1 MEREMKDKEKDK
13 TKGKK
18 RSLPRRFVSLIMA
31 LVAVLG
37 VVMAVMSWLCCLVS
51 PDKAPVLQ
59 FFGIAFWPIFAFNV
73 VMLVLLAVAR
83 SKKFFLALLAIL
95 VSLPGLLKSYSFGKS
110 SDEDGI
116 KVMSYNVHIFQDVS
130 GGRNAEAFADD
141 VVKMVQRE
149 SPDVLCLQEFSSY
162 ISQKSRVYCMKK
174 FAAEVGFE
182 HIYFNEDNDNLGRN
196 VIFSNYPLAPLSS
209 NLSSRSNDVN
219 GIMVEV
225 DAGEKGKFAVADVH
239 LLSFKIT
246 DKELD
251 ELLDDNSDSEVT
263 KKRGKSLFNKMIYA
277 FEHRASDVND
287 MIAIIPK
294 DDIPVIVCGD
304 FNDTPVSF
312 VCQKMTHAG
321 FYDAFIK
328 SGHGVGATHLG
339 RLPWLRIDYFWIN
352 KYVNSLSYSKIDFK
366 GSDHYPIMM
375 KFQTSGKEAAE

>member
-1 MEREMKDKEKDK
+1 MKGKDNKDKK
-13 TKGKK
+13 KK
-18 RSLPRRFVSLIMA
+18 RSFPRRVISLMMA
-31 LVAVLG
+31 LIAVLG
-37 VVMAVMSWLCCLVS
+37 AVMAVMSWLCCLVS
-51 PDKAPVLQ
+51 PAKAPVLQ
-59 FFGIAFWPIFAFNV
+59 FFGMAFWPIFAFNV
-73 VMLVLLAVAR
+73 VMLVLLAIAR
-83 SKKFFLALLAIL
+83 SKKIFLSLLALI
-95 VSLPGLLKSYSFGKS
+95 VSIPGLMKSYSFGKT

-116 KVMSYNVHIFQDVS
+116 KVMSYNVHIFQDIS
-130 GGRNAEAFADD
+130 GKRTAEAFADD
-141 VVKMVQRE
+141 VIGMVRKE

-182 HIYFNEDNDNLGRN
+182 HIYYNEDNDNLGRN
-196 VIFSNYPLAPLSS
+196 VIFSNYPLSPLSP
-209 NLSSRSNDVN
+209 NLSSKSNDVN

-263 KKRGKSLFNKMIYA
+263 KKRGMSLFNKMSYA
-277 FEHRASDVND
+277 FEHRTFDVND
-287 MIAIIPK
+287 MLASMPK
-294 DDIPVIVCGD
+294 GEAPVIVCGD
-304 FNDTPVSF
+304 FNDTPVSY

-328 SGHGVGATHLG
+328 SGHGIGATYLG
-339 RLPWLRIDYFWIN
+339 KLPWFRIDYIWIN
-352 KYVNSLSYSKIDFK
+352 KHVNLLSYNKIDFK

-375 KFQTSGKEAAE
+375 RFQANGKEAAQ

>member
-1 MEREMKDKEKDK
+1 MKGKDNKDKK
-13 TKGKK
+13 KK
-18 RSLPRRFVSLIMA
+18 RSFPRRVISLMMA
-31 LVAVLG
+31 LIAVLG
-37 VVMAVMSWLCCLVS
+37 AVMAVMSWLCCLVS
-51 PDKAPVLQ
+51 PAKAPVLQ
-59 FFGIAFWPIFAFNV
+59 FFGMAFWPIFAFNV
-73 VMLVLLAVAR
+73 VMLVLLAIAR
-83 SKKFFLALLAIL
+83 SKKIFLSLLALI
-95 VSLPGLLKSYSFGKS
+95 VSIPGLMKSYSFGKT

-116 KVMSYNVHIFQDVS
+116 KVMSYNVHIFQDIS
-130 GGRNAEAFADD
+130 GKRTAEAFADD
-141 VVKMVQRE
+141 VIGMVRKE

-182 HIYFNEDNDNLGRN
+182 HIYYNEDNDNLGRN
-196 VIFSNYPLAPLSS
+196 VIFSNYPLSPLSP
-209 NLSSRSNDVN
+209 NLSSKSNDVN

-263 KKRGKSLFNKMIYA
+263 KKRGKSLFNKLIYA

-287 MIAIIPK
+287 MLASMPK
-294 DDIPVIVCGD
+294 GEAPVIVCGD
-304 FNDTPVSF
+304 FNDTPVSY

-328 SGHGVGATHLG
+328 SGHGIGATYLG
-339 RLPWLRIDYFWIN
+339 KLPWFRIDYIWIN
-352 KYVNSLSYSKIDFK
+352 KHVNLLSYNKIDFK

-375 KFQTSGKEAAE
+375 RFQANGKEAAQ

>member
-1 MEREMKDKEKDK
+1 MKGKDNKDKK
-13 TKGKK
+13 KK
-18 RSLPRRFVSLIMA
+18 RSFPRRVISLMMA
-31 LVAVLG
+31 LIAILG
-37 VVMAVMSWLCCLVS
+37 AVMAVMSWLCCLVS
-51 PDKAPVLQ
+51 PAKAPVLQ

-73 VMLVLLAVAR
+73 VMLVLLAIAR
-83 SKKFFLALLAIL
+83 SKKIFLSLLALV
-95 VSLPGLLKSYSFGKS
+95 VSIPGLMKSYSFGKS

-116 KVMSYNVHIFQDVS
+116 KVMSYNVHIFQDIS
-130 GGRNAEAFADD
+130 GKRTAEAFAAD
-141 VVKMVQRE
+141 VIGMVRKE

-182 HIYFNEDNDNLGRN
+182 HIYYNEDNDNLGRN
-196 VIFSNYPLAPLSS
+196 VIFSNYPLSPLSP
-209 NLSSRSNDVN
+209 NLSSKSNDVN

-263 KKRGKSLFNKMIYA
+263 KKRGMSLLNKMSYA

-287 MIAIIPK
+287 MLASMPK
-294 DDIPVIVCGD
+294 DDAPVIVCGD
-304 FNDTPVSF
+304 FNDTPVSY

-328 SGHGVGATHLG
+328 SGHGIGATYLG
-339 RLPWLRIDYFWIN
+339 KLPWFRIDYIWIN
-352 KYVNSLSYSKIDFK
+352 KHVNSLSYNKIDFK

-375 KFQTSGKEAAE
+375 RFKANGKEAAQ